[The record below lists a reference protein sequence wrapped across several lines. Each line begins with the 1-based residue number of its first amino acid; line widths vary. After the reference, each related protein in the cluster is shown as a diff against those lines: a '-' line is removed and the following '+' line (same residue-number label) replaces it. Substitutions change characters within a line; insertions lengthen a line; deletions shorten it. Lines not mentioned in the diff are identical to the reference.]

1 MLCSHEEKHLRYG
14 LRDERSS
21 SWNGDLG
28 VRQRQGSSEAAAA
41 TMSRPKFCTQHS
53 LARSSH
59 LLPPLPTPMTAN
71 DGRHPDVFR
80 PRRQT
85 NRRSAGGILQSR
97 QGINDSKRAEYT
109 KNTMTSYRRI
119 PGHHR
124 QSKFT
129 ASGQKGGAL
138 PHWREGRRKGSPR
151 CHRAHRNTCKVTHS
165 RDDQQVS
172 QSIRRA
178 CVVVGITFVVSSES
192 QIDKRQNTT
201 LAGLTL
207 RRSIN

>member
-21 SWNGDLG
+21 SWNEDLE
-28 VRQRQGSSEAAAA
+28 VRQRQGSSEAAA

-53 LARSSH
+53 FARSSH
-59 LLPPLPTPMTAN
+59 LLPPLPTPTTAN
-71 DGRHPDVFR
+71 DGRHRDVFR

-97 QGINDSKRAEYT
+97 QSINDSKRPNT
-109 KNTMTSYRRI
+109 LKNALTSYRTMS
-119 PGHHR
+119 GHRPPPKQNH
-124 QSKFT
+124 SIGVKV
-129 ASGQKGGAL
+129 L
-138 PHWREGRRKGSPR
+138 PHWREGRRQGG
-151 CHRAHRNTCKVTHS
+151 VTPLPSCAQKHLQSHS
-165 RDDQQVS
+165 FRDAQQVS

-178 CVVVGITFVVSSES
+178 CVAVGITFAVSSES

-201 LAGLTL
+201 LAALAL